1 MLKITKVN
9 SDAIEKY
16 ISKKGYSL
24 KDFSRISKV
33 SVETLKKILSNNYNS
48 VNLQTLIK
56 IAFAMKILSSYL
68 LIAVE

>member
-56 IAFAMKILSSYL
+56 IAFAMKIFSSDL
-68 LIAVE
+68 IIAVE